1 MLHRDKLRYVLGIL
15 RAVRPEGK
23 KNYSQKLSLGWETHR
38 LNWIAHIFRWAL
50 HELPCYDEAQ
60 LIENAFRI

>member
-15 RAVRPEGK
+15 RAVRPEE
-23 KNYSQKLSLGWETHR
+23 KNYSQKLSLGWETHW
-38 LNWIAHIFRWAL
+38 LHLIAHIFRWAL